1 MPQQEDRIDA
11 LVLMNDV
18 LFNRTLS
25 AILREQGISC
35 LVEED
40 TIPAI
45 IRPTLEKYNPAITLV
60 GAYLGK
66 PRVRE
71 NDVHNFK
78 LILAHYRK
86 KFPQK
91 IPLLMVAHEQEP
103 DFKPSEELRKIL
115 YVLQIPVGTR
125 TQELTRLL
133 MDMISRMNEECSLDL
148 LALSRQESVQAEEPS
163 EIYKEKDFS
172 AEYSMQE
179 HKLVLKGPLIGRAFS
194 KIDMVLKNEKVH
206 QDVKAFAP
214 RDRDT
219 KRILI
224 VDWKDVTYVTEK
236 AEHYTFVVFKDLM
249 RNGIYER
256 IRFENFLD
264 KEKYFTNKTHFELYV
279 NRFCQEQSGSE

>member
-1 MPQQEDRIDA
+1 MPQQEEKIDA
-11 LVLMNDV
+11 LVLMNDT

-25 AILREQGISC
+25 SILREQGISC

-40 TIPAI
+40 AIPAI
-45 IRPTLEKYNPAITLV
+45 IRPTLEKYDPPITLV

-91 IPLLMVAHEQEP
+91 VPLLMVAHEQEP
-103 DFKPSEELRKIL
+103 DFKPSEELKKIL
-115 YVLQIPVGTR
+115 YVLQIPVGAR
-125 TQELTRLL
+125 TEELTRLL
-133 MDMISRMNEECSLDL
+133 METINRINEERSLSL
-148 LALSRQESVQAEEPS
+148 SALSKPEPMQTEEPS

-172 AEYSMQE
+172 ADYSMQE

-194 KIDMVLKNEKVH
+194 KIDMILKNEKVH

-219 KRILI
+219 KRILV
-224 VDWKDVTYVTEK
+224 VDWKEITYVTEK
-236 AEHYTFVVFKDLM
+236 AEHYAFVVFRDLM

-264 KEKYFTNKTHFELYV
+264 KEKFFTNKTHFELYV
-279 NRFCQEQSGSE
+279 NRFCQEQSE